1 MAGVNASVTE
11 KPKSVRRLTWDVT
24 IYLLLAVT
32 LLIGFA
38 INPAFGSAFN
48 FSAILANMGEIM
60 LIAMPMT
67 LLIISGEIDLSVAS
81 IVGLSGVV
89 FGWSYFQGVPI
100 AVAAALGIATG
111 ALCGVLNGFLVA
123 KLALGSLAVT
133 IATLALFRG
142 ISTAILGNQ
151 SIAEYPE
158 TWTNFGY
165 DTIGL
170 SFIPQTFPLIVL
182 FILLFAVLTHS
193 TSFGRRV
200 YGIGQ
205 NVEAARFAAIPVAT
219 YKWLLFV
226 LTGTMSGV
234 AGIVYTL
241 RFSTAQWD
249 NAIGLELAVIS
260 VVLLGG
266 VSIFGGIGTIWGV
279 VGAALLFGTLEALF
293 NLQGI
298 SPNIFTVVTGSL
310 LISAVV
316 IPMAL
321 KKINA
326 SREYRAGANQ
336 RIPVESSTGA
346 RPKEP
351 SGGSKV

>member
-1 MAGVNASVTE
+1 MTGLLMRGAD
-11 KPKSVRRLTWDVT
+11 KPKSARRFTWDVT
-24 IYLLLAVT
+24 IYLILAAVLLV
-32 LLIGFA
+32 GFA
-38 INPAFGSAFN
+38 INPEFGTAFN

-89 FGWSYFQGVPI
+89 FGYTYYFGGVPI
-100 AVAAALGIATG
+100 AVAAALGILTG
-111 ALCGVLNGFLVA
+111 ALCGALNGFLVA

-142 ISTAILGNQ
+142 FATAILGNE
-151 SIAEYPE
+151 SVAEYPE
-158 TWTNFGY
+158 AWTNFGY
-165 DTIGL
+165 DTIGT
-170 SFIPQTFPLIVL
+170 SFIPRTFPLIVT
-182 FILLFAVLTHS
+182 FILLFAVLAHL

-205 NVEAARFAAIPVAT
+205 NVEAARFAAISVTT
-219 YKWLLFV
+219 YKWILFI

-266 VSIFGGIGTIWGV
+266 VSIFGGIGSIWGV

-298 SPNIFTVVTGSL
+298 SPNVFTVVTGVL

-316 IPMAL
+316 IPVAL
-321 KKINA
+321 RRLNQA
-326 SREYRAGANQ
+326 REFREGAKT
-336 RIPVESSTGA
+336 RIPVDSSTGS

-351 SGGSKV
+351 SGGS

>member
-1 MAGVNASVTE
+1 MKALVMGDSD
-11 KPKSVRRLTWDVT
+11 KPRTVRRFTWDVT
-24 IYLLLAVT
+24 IYLILGVV

-38 INPAFGSAFN
+38 INPEFGTAFN

-81 IVGLSGVV
+81 MVGLSGVV
-89 FGWSYFQGVPI
+89 FGYSFYFGGVPI
-100 AVAAALGIATG
+100 AAAAALGVITG
-111 ALCGVLNGFLVA
+111 ALCGALNGFLVA
-123 KLALGSLAVT
+123 RLGLGSLAVT

-142 ISTAILGNQ
+142 ISTAILGNE
-151 SIAEYPE
+151 SVAEYPE
-158 TWTNFGY
+158 AWTDFGY
-165 DTIGL
+165 DTIGDT
-170 SFIPQTFPLIVL
+170 FIPRTFPLIIV
-182 FILLFAVLTHS
+182 FVLLFAVLAHL

-205 NVEAARFAAIPVAT
+205 NVEAARFAAISVST
-219 YKWLLFV
+219 YKWILFI

-279 VGAALLFGTLEALF
+279 AGAALLFGTLEALF

-298 SPNIFTVVTGSL
+298 SPNVFTVVTGVL

-316 IPMAL
+316 IPVAL
-321 KKINA
+321 KRINQ
-326 SREYRAGANQ
+326 SREFRAGAKKG
-336 RIPVESSTGA
+336 IPAEKLAGS
-346 RPKEP
+346 RPTEP
-351 SGGSKV
+351 SGGS